1 MTGIPA
7 IVDQMVEFVR
17 QNHDLA
23 PLLVFF
29 LGFAKSLA
37 VVSLLVPG
45 TLVLAAIGGLAAAAG
60 LSLWPLVLADGLGA
74 SLGFAISYYLGRYY
88 RDALATRWPFS
99 RYPEA
104 LARSQSFFDRYGTL
118 SVFLGHFFGP
128 VRAFISV
135 IAGVSGMKPLPF
147 QMANVTSGFLWSFG
161 VMAPGYYGISSG
173 VFTYLGDTLGMLL
186 P

>member
-1 MTGIPA
+1 VIGVSA
-7 IVDQMVEFVR
+7 IVEHMVDFARLHHE
-17 QNHDLA
+17 LA
-23 PLLVFF
+23 PLLVFC

-74 SLGFAISYYLGRYY
+74 SVGFAISYYLGIHY
-88 RDALATRWPFS
+88 RDAIATRWPFS

-104 LARSQSFFDRYGTL
+104 LARSQWFFDRYGTF

-147 QMANVTSGFLWSFG
+147 QVANVTSGFLWSFG

-173 VFTYLGDTLGMLL
+173 VFGSLGEMLGTLL